1 MDQENKHKRAR
12 FTYKG
17 VSMSYFRMERIKEIT
32 PLLQRA
38 NDARMTIPKA
48 AKWMGW
54 STSALRNWIKI
65 VGMHWFAK
73 PKRKVF
79 KLNRDGWDEKIKAMR
94 EQKVPIPK
102 IAIALGVGPWNI
114 SRYIR
119 ENGLQARFRK
129 GETK

>member
-1 MDQENKHKRAR
+1 MMA
-12 FTYKG
+12 
-17 VSMSYFRMERIKEIT
+17 SS
-32 PLLQRA
+32 
-38 NDARMTIPKA
+38 
-48 AKWMGW
+48 
-54 STSALRNWIKI
+54 
-65 VGMHWFAK
+65 K